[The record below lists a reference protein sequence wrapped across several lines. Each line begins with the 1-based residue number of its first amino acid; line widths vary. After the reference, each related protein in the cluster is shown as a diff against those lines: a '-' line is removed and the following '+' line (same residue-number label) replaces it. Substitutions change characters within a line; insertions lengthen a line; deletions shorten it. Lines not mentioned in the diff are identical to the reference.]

1 MINLTKL
8 ALFHDKNGNFRQS
21 DYVDNLM
28 KKIAKTPEGKDLVEG
43 VEWINPNFDPEELQR
58 MERETYPSGFHTYDD
73 YDVSEFREELEQ
85 LPERQRTL
93 NTIRPMLDEALSD
106 ETDKV
111 IVDGEQ
117 DQFYFVLEVDDDEKL
132 IEAADLTIMSHA
144 QEIKAKALK
153 RLYRILKPYS
163 ENGYSIYCDLRHTTS
178 WPMMKKLVQK
188 GWIVPELHED
198 SPVKKVEFDE
208 SGKLTKL
215 KTETHYL
222 GGEKMHEFQGK
233 LRLP

>member
-1 MINLTKL
+1 MEILIKL
-8 ALFHDKNGNFRQS
+8 AKYHDTSGNYMQS

-28 KKIAKTPEGKDLVEG
+28 KRFAKTPEGKDLIEG
-43 VEWINPNFDPEELQR
+43 VEWKNPNLYPEELQR
-58 MERETYPSGFHTYDD
+58 MERITYPSGFHTYGD
-73 YDVSEFREELEQ
+73 YDVSEMREMVED
-85 LPERQRTL
+85 LPERNRTL
-93 NTIRPMLDEALSD
+93 DTVRPMLDEALSD
-106 ETDKV
+106 ETDRV
-111 IVDGEQ
+111 IVDGEP
-117 DQFYFVLEVDDDEKL
+117 DQFYFVLEIDDDEKM
-132 IEAADLTIMSHA
+132 IEAADLTIMADA
-144 QEIKAKALK
+144 QDIKAKAMK

-188 GWIVPELHED
+188 GWIVPEINKD

-222 GGEKMHEFQGK
+222 AGEKMYEFQGK